1 VKITDKQ
8 GHIKMLRLIKILLLI
23 FTAMPCTLYALDKKG
38 NYESKDEQDKHI
50 AATLKKMAVEM
61 NSQAPIMLD
70 ADTQFRSALAL
81 NKTISFTYWL
91 GNLNSNDL
99 SSSAL
104 NKLNETVLSNMNENA
119 CKVQAT
125 RTLIDLGVSYVY
137 IYFGNDDRLITQ
149 VVLNKYICN

>member
-1 VKITDKQ
+1 
-8 GHIKMLRLIKILLLI
+8 MLRLIKILL
-23 FTAMPCTLYALDKKG
+23 FTFIAMPCSLYALDKNG
-38 NYESKDEQDKHI
+38 NFESKDEQDKYI
-50 AATLKKMAVEM
+50 AATLKKMAVEI
-61 NSQAPIMLD
+61 NSQAPMMLD

-81 NKTISFTYWL
+81 NKTINFSYRL
-91 GNLNSNDL
+91 VNLSSKEL

-104 NKLNETVLSNMNENA
+104 KQFNKTVWGNMNDNA

-149 VVLNKYICN
+149 VVLNKYICNK

>member
-61 NSQAPIMLD
+61 NSQAPIT
-70 ADTQFRSALAL
+70 AF
-81 NKTISFTYWL
+81 
-91 GNLNSNDL
+91 
-99 SSSAL
+99 
-104 NKLNETVLSNMNENA
+104 
-119 CKVQAT
+119 CKVVVASAVFFMP
-125 RTLIDLGVSYVY
+125 LFSMPVVPFLG
-137 IYFGNDDRLITQ
+137 
-149 VVLNKYICN
+149 